1 MHHSHEA
8 LTLRTYNFSE
18 ANKIVSFLTSSQ
30 GILRGVAY
38 GAGKSK
44 SRFGGALEP
53 LTRVRI
59 LIRKNENQDLAT
71 IENCEL
77 IRALPMHEL
86 DLEQNLHISYFV
98 ELLTEFARE
107 ENDSIHLFR
116 LTSAVLDVYPEVPV
130 RQLARYFELW
140 LLKLEGV
147 LPGFTSIMGEELA
160 AKSLR
165 ILKQP
170 PKNLQNEAWDPTELR
185 QLESATQKLVEY
197 HLEKPLK
204 TVRMLKELL

>member
-1 MHHSHEA
+1 MRLSYEA

-18 ANKIVSFLTSSQ
+18 SNKIVSFLTSGK

-44 SRFGGALEP
+44 SRFGAALEP

-77 IRALPMHEL
+77 IKALPMHEL

-98 ELLTEFARE
+98 ELITEFAKE
-107 ENDSIHLFR
+107 ENDSTQLFR
-116 LTSAVLDVYPEVPV
+116 LAVAVLEAYPEIQVS
-130 RQLARYFELW
+130 QLARYFELW

-147 LPGFTSIMGEELA
+147 LPGFSGIMGEELA
-160 AKSLR
+160 FKTLR
-165 ILKQP
+165 ILKKP
-170 PKNLQNEAWDPTELR
+170 PGNLKNEAWEPSELR
-185 QLESATQKLVEY
+185 QLESTTQKLVEY

>member
-1 MHHSHEA
+1 MHHSYDA
-8 LTLRTYNFSE
+8 LTLRTYDFSE
-18 ANKIVSFLTSSQ
+18 ANKIVSFLTSRQ

-44 SRFGGALEP
+44 SRFGGSLEP

-59 LIRKNENQDLAT
+59 LVRRNENQDLAT

-77 IRALPMHEL
+77 VKALPLHEL
-86 DLEQNLHISYFV
+86 DLEQTLHISYFV
-98 ELLTEFARE
+98 ELITEFARE
-107 ENDSIHLFR
+107 ENDSAHLFR
-116 LTSAVLDVYPEVPV
+116 LASAVLDAYSSIPV
-130 RQLARYFELW
+130 KQLARYFELW

-147 LPGFTSIMGEELA
+147 LPGLSGVMDGDLA
-160 AKSLR
+160 VKTLE

-170 PKNLQNEAWDPTELR
+170 PGNLEKSGWNPEELR
-185 QLESATQKLVEY
+185 QLENTTQKLVEY

>member
-1 MHHSHEA
+1 MRHSHEA

-18 ANKIVSFLTSSQ
+18 ANKIVIFLTNGE

-44 SRFGGALEP
+44 SRFGAALEP

-59 LIRKNENQDLAT
+59 LVRKNENQDLAT

-77 IRALPMHEL
+77 IKALPMHEL
-86 DLEQNLHISYFV
+86 DLEQNLYISYFV
-98 ELLTEFARE
+98 ELITEFARE
-107 ENDSIHLFR
+107 ENDSTQLFR
-116 LTSAVLDVYPEVPV
+116 LTAAVLDVYPEIQV

-147 LPGFTSIMGEELA
+147 LPGFSGIMDEELA
-160 AKSLR
+160 LKTLH

-170 PKNLQNEAWDPTELR
+170 PENLKNEAWEPSELR
-185 QLESATQKLVEY
+185 QLESTTQKLVEY